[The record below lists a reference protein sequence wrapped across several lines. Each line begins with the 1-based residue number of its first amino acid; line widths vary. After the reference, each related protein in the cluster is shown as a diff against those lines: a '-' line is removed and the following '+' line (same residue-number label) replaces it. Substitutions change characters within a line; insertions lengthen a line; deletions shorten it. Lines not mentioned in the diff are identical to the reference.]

1 MTNLTNSYIIR
12 PYLYRILVQTT
23 LLRETPVWSVYM
35 ELRVVAAAPSI
46 VQNVKPMQETLDKI

>member
-1 MTNLTNSYIIR
+1 MTNLTDSYIIR
-12 PYLYRILVQTT
+12 PYLYRILVQTN

>member
-1 MTNLTNSYIIR
+1 MTNLTDSYIIR

-35 ELRVVAAAPSI
+35 ELRVVAAVPSI